1 MHGLKEATKRTFRH
15 IHQHKLLF
23 GLLVLLQLIVIM
35 GIFFLAVTYPVK
47 ILEDVNG
54 IMQPLQ
60 AANYN
65 VTSIQE
71 GGEFSN
77 DMLKVYQNYN
87 ALLKHVTEVALWL
100 LGIFMILEGALWVG
114 THKLV
119 SGQKEPRQSSFLVE
133 HLKEAGLLWLKYIT
147 VSLIFLGI
155 PILIG
160 YFSLNLISS
169 EPNEDLLMSI
179 AKYTLVFLGVLIYLL
194 FGGLAVIN
202 SSWKHLAKNWWT
214 ISLKKI
220 HRTVLALII
229 CIALLGS
236 LFSLIYLTMNYEPLQ
251 WLMMLLSILCIPI
264 LTILRIFWVAH
275 AQELVERENKNEHYL
290 IA

>member
-1 MHGLKEATKRTFRH
+1 MHVLKEAVKRTAHH
-15 IHQHKLLF
+15 IHQHKLWF
-23 GLLVLLQLIVIM
+23 GLLVLLQLTVII

-60 AANYN
+60 TANYN
-65 VTSIQE
+65 ATNIQE
-71 GGEFSN
+71 GGAFST

-114 THKLV
+114 THKLILTEK
-119 SGQKEPRQSSFLVE
+119 KESHESTLFIK
-133 HLKEAGLLWLKYIT
+133 HWKEAGNLWLKYIT
-147 VSLIFLGI
+147 VSLLFLGI
-155 PILIG
+155 PMLMG

-169 EPNEDLLMSI
+169 EPNEDMLMSI
-179 AKYTLVFLGVLIYLL
+179 AKYTLTFLGVLTYLL
-194 FGGLAVIN
+194 WCGLAVIN

-220 HRTVLALII
+220 HWTLLALVINI
-229 CIALLGS
+229 VIMGS

-275 AQELVERENKNEHYL
+275 AQELIK
-290 IA
+290 